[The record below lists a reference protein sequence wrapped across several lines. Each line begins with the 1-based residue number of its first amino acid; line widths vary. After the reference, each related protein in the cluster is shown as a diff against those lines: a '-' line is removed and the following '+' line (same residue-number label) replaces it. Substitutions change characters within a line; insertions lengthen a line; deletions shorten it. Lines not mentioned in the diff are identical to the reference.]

1 MSEVVK
7 RSDKVAFYG
16 VTNGETGAYH
26 RMKGFTD
33 ISISRNPKEYSRQ
46 YVDEEFERTDV
57 VGYATSMSY
66 GFDQHIGDAVHED
79 IAAVHDSEL
88 LGTDAVRS
96 IIIVDFTKKG
106 STDKTFVAR
115 KRDFAVI
122 PDGEGDSMDAYTYSG
137 TLKTAGDTVVGTA
150 ATEDDWETCTFTED
164 SASA

>member
-16 VTNGETGAYH
+16 VTNGETVVYH

-96 IIIVDFTKKG
+96 IIIVDFT
-106 STDKTFVAR
+106 
-115 KRDFAVI
+115 
-122 PDGEGDSMDAYTYSG
+122 
-137 TLKTAGDTVVGTA
+137 
-150 ATEDDWETCTFTED
+150 
-164 SASA
+164 

>member
-16 VTNGETGAYH
+16 VTNGETVVYH

-46 YVDEEFERTDV
+46 Y

>member
-16 VTNGETGAYH
+16 VAEGDSVTFH

-66 GFDQHIGDAVHED
+66 GFDQHVGDAVHED
-79 IAAVHDSEL
+79 IAAVHNSEL

-96 IIIVDFTKKG
+96 IIIVDFTQKG
-106 STDKTFVAR
+106 SADKTFVAR

-137 TLKTAGDTVVGTA
+137 TLKTAGETIVGTA
-150 ATEDDWETCTFTED
+150 VSADEWETCTFTADGADE
-164 SASA
+164 

>member
-16 VTNGETGAYH
+16 VTNGETVVYH

-96 IIIVDFTKKG
+96 
-106 STDKTFVAR
+106 TDKTFVAR

>member
-16 VTNGETGAYH
+16 VAEGDSVTFH

-66 GFDQHIGDAVHED
+66 GFDQHVGDAVHED
-79 IAAVHDSEL
+79 IAAVHNSEL

-96 IIIVDFTKKG
+96 IIIVDFTQKG
-106 STDKTFVAR
+106 SADKTFVAR

-137 TLKTAGDTVVGTA
+137 TLKTAGETIVGTA
-150 ATEDDWETCTFTED
+150 VSADEWETCTFTADGAGE
-164 SASA
+164 